1 MGYNVSRRIIRRKE
15 INIYQNAINEN
26 LSWAVR
32 SSVFVL
38 ILAFGSHIQTL
49 LSCLGPTD
57 ALILFLLL
65 HFSYNHTQLPR
76 KFILLTNKSFLLQ
89 LFIHK
94 PSPLFLGDFWQ
105 VRTPWNGSCTSSLV
119 LKSVDKCKL
128 SPSLSLSIMFLSLSL
143 SLFCFSF
150 SLYCCLFQFSH
161 INCVL
166 TIWDRL

>member
-1 MGYNVSRRIIRRKE
+1 MGYNVSHRIIRRKK
-15 INIYQNAINEN
+15 ININQNAINET
-26 LSWAVR
+26 LSWAVG
-32 SSVFVL
+32 SFVFVL

-49 LSCLGPTD
+49 LSRLGPTD
-57 ALILFLLL
+57 ALIVFLLL

-94 PSPLFLGDFWQ
+94 PSPLFLGDFRQ
-105 VRTPWNGSCTSSLV
+105 VRTPWNRSCTSSLV

-128 SPSLSLSIMFLSLSL
+128 SPSLSLLCFSLFLLFLSL
-143 SLFCFSF
+143 

-161 INCVL
+161 INGVL